1 MCGIFFTAS
10 SSGPV
15 FPDVSTVALLRN
27 RGPDS
32 FQIHTARHDCLQDT
46 VDSSGKQKSVSIH
59 LTFASTV
66 LALRG
71 DHLQPQPLVDADS
84 KCVLCWNGEAWK
96 IAGEPVPGN
105 DTEQIFN
112 LFLEAARGPAMQ
124 EKQGAVHSHGDADES
139 VGRIANLISNISGP
153 FSFVFYDRFNSK
165 IYFSRDCLGRR
176 SLLQDVD
183 EEGSLRICSV
193 CDGTS
198 MSFEEVDTNGVHMI
212 DLAHLSLPDVHSPAA
227 ANGALKTAPYCISTI
242 PWVSTDD
249 ASVPPSRCLKNPIPP
264 MNRSLPEGEPPP
276 LRLDSPVLERL
287 EQKLRQSLELRIRN
301 VPNPPNFSPE
311 QNAKVAVLFSGG
323 VDCTLLAR
331 LAHEIVPLTET
342 IDLLNVAF
350 ENPRVAAAANAANG
364 GVSSSDCYESCP
376 DRITGRA
383 GHAELEKVCPDRLW
397 RFVAINVPY
406 KETLEHRDQV
416 KSLMRPH
423 NTEMDLSIACALYFA
438 SRGQGLVS
446 PNMNAPGM
454 EPYTTSARVLISGL
468 GADEIFAGYTRHH
481 VAYSRHGFT
490 GLIDEIN
497 LDVSRLGKRN
507 LGRDDRIISHWG
519 REARFPYL
527 DEDFV
532 AWAVQLPVWEKCG
545 FGTAGSPETPAS
557 AISRNDGDELLPP
570 SNDVLQSADTI
581 EPGKK
586 ALRLLAFKLGMKRVA
601 GEKKRAIQFG
611 SRTAKMESGRTK
623 GTHVLN

>member
-1 MCGIFFTAS
+1 MCGIFFAAS

-15 FPDVSTVALLRN
+15 FPDVNTVALLRN

-46 VDSSGKQKSVSIH
+46 VNSSGKQKSVSLH
-59 LTFASTV
+59 LTFVSTV

-84 KCVLCWNGEAWK
+84 KSVLCWNGEAWK

-105 DTEQIFN
+105 DTEHIFN
-112 LFLEAARGPAMQ
+112 LFLESARGPAMQ
-124 EKQGAVHSHGDADES
+124 EKQEAVHSHDDADES
-139 VGRIANLISNISGP
+139 VGRIANLISSISGP

-212 DLAHLSLPDVHSPAA
+212 DLAHLSLPDVHSPAT

-249 ASVPPSRCLKNPIPP
+249 ASVPPSRCLVCLRNWGSERSNMLTAFLQKNPIPP

-276 LRLDSPVLERL
+276 LRLDSSVLERL

-323 VDCTLLAR
+323 VDCTLLA
-331 LAHEIVPLTET
+331 
-342 IDLLNVAF
+342 
-350 ENPRVAAAANAANG
+350 
-364 GVSSSDCYESCP
+364 
-376 DRITGRA
+376 DR
-383 GHAELEKVCPDRLW
+383 
-397 RFVAINVPY
+397 
-406 KETLEHRDQV
+406 
-416 KSLMRPH
+416 KS
-423 NTEMDLSIACALYFA
+423 
-438 SRGQGLVS
+438 V
-446 PNMNAPGM
+446 
-454 EPYTTSARVLISGL
+454 V
-468 GADEIFAGYTRHH
+468 
-481 VAYSRHGFT
+481 
-490 GLIDEIN
+490 
-497 LDVSRLGKRN
+497 
-507 LGRDDRIISHWG
+507 
-519 REARFPYL
+519 
-527 DEDFV
+527 
-532 AWAVQLPVWEKCG
+532 
-545 FGTAGSPETPAS
+545 
-557 AISRNDGDELLPP
+557 
-570 SNDVLQSADTI
+570 
-581 EPGKK
+581 
-586 ALRLLAFKLGMKRVA
+586 
-601 GEKKRAIQFG
+601 
-611 SRTAKMESGRTK
+611 
-623 GTHVLN
+623 

>member
-1 MCGIFFTAS
+1 MCGIFFAAS

-15 FPDVSTVALLRN
+15 FPDANTVTLLRN

-46 VDSSGKQKSVSIH
+46 VDSSGKQKSVSLH
-59 LTFASTV
+59 LTFVSTV

-71 DHLQPQPLVDADS
+71 DYLQPQPLVDADS
-84 KCVLCWNGEAWK
+84 KSVLCWNGEAWK

-105 DTEQIFN
+105 DTEHIFN
-112 LFLEAARGPAMQ
+112 LFLESARGPAMQ
-124 EKQGAVHSHGDADES
+124 EKQEAVHFHDHSDES
-139 VGRIANLISNISGP
+139 VGRIANLISSISGP

-176 SLLQDVD
+176 SLLQGVD

-212 DLAHLSLPDVHSPAA
+212 DLAHLSLPDVHSPAT

-242 PWVSTDD
+242 PWVSTDN
-249 ASVPPSRCLKNPIPP
+249 ASVSPSRCLRNPIPP
-264 MNRSLPEGEPPP
+264 MNRSVPEGEPPP
-276 LRLDSPVLERL
+276 LRLDSPVLETL

-331 LAHEIVPLTET
+331 LAHEIVPLNET

-364 GVSSSDCYESCP
+364 GVSGSDCYESCP

-383 GHAELEKVCPDRLW
+383 GHAELQRVCPNRLW

-446 PNMNAPGM
+446 QNVDVPWVV
-454 EPYTTSARVLISGL
+454 PYTASARVLISGL
-468 GADEIFAGYTRHH
+468 GADELFAGYTRHP
-481 VAYSRHGFT
+481 VAYSKHGFK

-527 DEDFV
+527 DEEFV

-545 FGTAGSPETPAS
+545 FGTAGSADALVGAVPS
-557 AISRNDGDELLPP
+557 NDGDESLPL
-570 SNDVLQSADTI
+570 SDGVSQSADAI

-586 ALRLLAFKLGMKRVA
+586 ALRLLAFRLGMKRVA